1 MALLISE
8 YNAAKPTYPP
18 KKEQHDYSY
27 LSFSGGGDSQG
38 SNYSY
43 LIVHFSVVYFYYF
56 IFVFYIL
63 AEGTSRVSHGNLS
76 FL

>member
-1 MALLISE
+1 MQQNQPI
-8 YNAAKPTYPP
+8 PP
-18 KKEQHDYSY
+18 KKNNTIIPIC
-27 LSFSGGGDSQG
+27 LFLGGGDSQG